1 MIEMIK
7 EIGIFIVIAQAVL
20 YFVPSENYVKYVK
33 VIVGILMI
41 VKIAGPILSFE
52 AEEVLAEIMESGN
65 TFAQEMEEA
74 SGLSVRQLE
83 EESGHFALQDA
94 G

>member
-1 MIEMIK
+1 MVEIIK

-52 AEEVLAEIMESGN
+52 AEDVLTDIMESGN
-65 TFAQEMEEA
+65 ALAQEIEED
-74 SGLSVRQLE
+74 SVTSLWQEIR
-83 EESGHFALQDA
+83 
-94 G
+94 

>member
-65 TFAQEMEEA
+65 TFARQLEEE
-74 SGLSVRQLE
+74 SGPSVRQLE
-83 EESGHFALQDA
+83 EESGLFALQDA

>member
-7 EIGIFIVIAQAVL
+7 EMGIFIVIAQAII

-41 VKIAGPILSFE
+41 AKVAGPILSFDCAE
-52 AEEVLAEIMESGN
+52 AIEEILESGSM
-65 TFAQEMEEA
+65 FAMEMEEMA
-74 SGLSVRQLE
+74 EQSFEDMDR
-83 EESGHFALQDA
+83 
-94 G
+94 

>member
-52 AEEVLAEIMESGN
+52 AEEVLTEIMESGN
-65 TFAQEMEEA
+65 TFARQLEEE
-74 SGLSVRQLE
+74 SGPSVWQLE